1 VEICFTPNLEEVVDI
16 ARRVSIFRWGVFI
29 LLVLLTMLA
38 VEGLYLIHQGFTGG
52 HFWLAMAALLGFAP
66 WSIPRYLAR
75 RFLSRKSAESETT
88 FQFQDEGVSI
98 TGSIGTAQ
106 LKWRAFSKF
115 EETDRMFFLH
125 FRSGRFN
132 SVPKRVMS
140 PEQIAELRNI
150 LKLRIGAAR
159 R

>member
-1 VEICFTPNLEEVVDI
+1 
-16 ARRVSIFRWGVFI
+16 
-29 LLVLLTMLA
+29 
-38 VEGLYLIHQGFTGG
+38 
-52 HFWLAMAALLGFAP
+52 MAALF
-66 WSIPRYLAR
+66 
-75 RFLSRKSAESETT
+75 E
-88 FQFQDEGVSI
+88 
-98 TGSIGTAQ
+98 
-106 LKWRAFSKF
+106 F